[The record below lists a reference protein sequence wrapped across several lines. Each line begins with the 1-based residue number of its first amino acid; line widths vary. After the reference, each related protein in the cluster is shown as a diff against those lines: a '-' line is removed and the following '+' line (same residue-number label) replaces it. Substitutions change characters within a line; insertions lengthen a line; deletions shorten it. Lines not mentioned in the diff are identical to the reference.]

1 MNKLRTETKVTKKGA
16 ILQST
21 IVGNNAMRKSEFI
34 VVTIKKEC
42 VCETYDGKFTLEITT
57 TQRPGNDMAW
67 SKKDNHWSPY
77 QLGLINGAGATITS
91 WGHIYFKR
99 RYATYGLA
107 GGHYQKILKLATA
120 LTKTPDHL
128 K

>member
-1 MNKLRTETKVTKKGA
+1 MNKLRNETKVTKKGA
-16 ILQST
+16 ILQSA
-21 IVGNNAMRKSEFI
+21 IVGKNAMRKSEFI

-42 VCETYDGKFTLEITT
+42 KCETYDGKFTLEITT
-57 TQRPGNDMAW
+57 TQRPGNDMDW

-77 QLGLINGAGATITS
+77 QLKLIKEAGATITT

-99 RYATYGLA
+99 MYATYGLA
-107 GGHYQKILKLATA
+107 GGHYNKIMKLAVA
-120 LTKTPDHL
+120 LTKTPEHL